1 MMGIDRVVS
10 KRGVIVLLFI
20 FSQCVW
26 AQERKPFINRTLDR
40 AYSVVQGD
48 SSKPHRK
55 YIILV
60 PIVAYRPESKWVV
73 GASANYFFRT
83 DKEKSESTRL
93 SFFRLNATYSQLEQL
108 HIQPRIEIFTPENKW
123 FIRAQ
128 YLYTD
133 FSEYYWG
140 IGGNAPNA
148 NRESYAF
155 SMHRAN
161 LRVLRK
167 FGDAIY
173 AGMNTYFENM
183 ENMRFGEF
191 SNFASSQVIGIN
203 GYRVGGGGLNF
214 LFDNREHI
222 YYPLGGTYIEFQ
234 QSYFWN
240 ALNDEGNF
248 HQFVLDA
255 RHYKQLWK
263 ENVLAIQLFGT
274 WNVGNVPF
282 RMMGTL
288 GNENYY
294 RGYYQGRYRDHHAMA
309 FQAELRKTVWGPLGM
324 AVFGGMATVA
334 RTANELFSD
343 LKPAV
348 GAGLRFKGIPR
359 ERINLRIDY
368 AIGIEGSRTAYITVN
383 EAF

>member
-1 MMGIDRVVS
+1 MHITAGT
-10 KRGVIVLLFI
+10 KRFWLLAVLMLA
-20 FSQCVW
+20 SQLLI
-26 AQERKPFINRTLDR
+26 AQERKSFINRTLDWGYR
-40 AYSVVQGD
+40 IVQGD
-48 SSKPHRK
+48 SAKPYKK
-55 YIILV
+55 YVILV

-73 GASANYFFRT
+73 GGSANYFFRT
-83 DKEKSESTRL
+83 DKDKSESTRL
-93 SFFRLNATYSQLEQL
+93 SFFRLNATYSQLQQL
-108 HIQPRIEIFTPENKW
+108 HIQPRLEIFTAENKW

-140 IGGNAPNA
+140 IGGNSRN
-148 NRESYAF
+148 EDKEMYAF

-161 LRVLRK
+161 LRVMRK
-167 FGDAIY
+167 FGNSIY

-183 ENMRFGEF
+183 ENMRFSTN
-191 SNFASSQVIGIN
+191 SNLAAGQVAGSN
-203 GYRVGGGGLNF
+203 GYRVGGGGFNI

-222 YYPLGGTYIEFQ
+222 YYPLAGSYIEFQ

-240 ALNDEGNF
+240 TLNNEGNF

-263 ENVLAIQLFGT
+263 ENVLAVQLFGT
-274 WNVGNVPF
+274 WNAGNVPF

-294 RGYYQGRYRDHHAMA
+294 RGYYQGRYRDHHAMTL
-309 FQAELRKTVWGPLGM
+309 QAELRKTVWGPVGM
-324 AVFGGMATVA
+324 VVFGGMATVA
-334 RTANELFSD
+334 RTTSD
-343 LKPAV
+343 LFTSLKLAV
-348 GAGLRFKGIPR
+348 GAGVRFKGIPR